1 MRIMKKY
8 SYLKYGLLVGLLIA
22 SVNTFAFDLKEKRK
36 EVNFI
41 TAELPVCND
50 ASEDA
55 LKLPEDPRAELYYQ
69 AAMKIFGQN
78 DTDHYPQ
85 MYILANKAAEMGH
98 WRAKLMIVRLYLK
111 HSDSEYTDYQPEKA
125 KAFMIE
131 MLQQNIPAAYYAM
144 GQFKS
149 NGTEVFRSIPI
160 PASVFLFEAAKL
172 NYPDALSDV
181 HDIFMSM
188 GRTKDANIML
198 DCAVGKKQ
206 DNAEVLF
213 KKSNELETNATKE
226 AEVMDSFKYLYQ
238 AIKAGSY
245 NALASIANKE
255 SYYKQQYGK
264 DYFSKEFLERM
275 TMLQKAKNSVYLN
288 RDIYRK
294 SLGKPDEMRGNATL
308 VFSNLEKVAPLP
320 PETLPQ
326 WNGDISL
333 AMSEKEATNYRTD
346 YDYDQLV
353 KEAEAIV
360 VKKEQPVEEAPTKNT
375 SK

>member
-1 MRIMKKY
+1 MPIMKKY
-8 SYLKYGLLVGLLIA
+8 SYLKCGLLVGLLVA
-22 SVNTFAFDLKEKRK
+22 SVNIFAFDLNEKRK

-41 TAELPVCND
+41 TVELPVCND
-50 ASEDA
+50 NSEDS
-55 LKLPEDPRAELYYQ
+55 LTLPEDPRAELYYQ
-69 AAMKIFGQN
+69 AALKIFGQN
-78 DTDHYPQ
+78 DVDHYPQ
-85 MYILANKAAEMGH
+85 MYILTNKAAEMGH
-98 WRAKLMIVRLYLK
+98 WRAKLMAARLYLK

-125 KAFMIE
+125 KAYMVE

-149 NGTEVFRSIPI
+149 NGVEVFRSIPI

-181 HDIFMSM
+181 HDVLMSV
-188 GRTKDANIML
+188 GRSKEASAML
-198 DCAVGKKQ
+198 DCAVSKKQ
-206 DNAEVLF
+206 DNAEALF

-226 AEVMDSFKYLYQ
+226 SEIIDSFKYLYQ

-255 SYYKQQYGK
+255 SYYKQQYDK

-275 TMLQKAKNSVYLN
+275 TVLQKAKNSIYIN
-288 RDIYRK
+288 RDVYRK
-294 SLGKPDEMRGNATL
+294 SLGKPEEVRGNSVL
-308 VFSNLEKVAPLP
+308 VFSNLEKIAPLP
-320 PETLPQ
+320 PENLPN
-326 WNGDISL
+326 WNGDIAL
-333 AMSEKEATNYRTD
+333 AMSEKGAVNYRTD

-360 VKKEQPVEEAPTKNT
+360 VNKEQTTEPAKNT